1 VFHLT
6 ELEAS
11 NTVKAFLVHAVGN
24 CASGQKSASRKLEGN
39 NHGKQLLSEGRNNAR
54 YFIGQNVVCTET
66 CVQNRP
72 CETVVSS
79 LKQFSK
85 NV

>member
-24 CASGQKSASRKLEGN
+24 CASGQKSASRKLEGSKSWEAAAEA
-39 NHGKQLLSEGRNNAR
+39 GKE
-54 YFIGQNVVCTET
+54 
-66 CVQNRP
+66 
-72 CETVVSS
+72 
-79 LKQFSK
+79 
-85 NV
+85 